1 MVTHLWESPARS
13 MNTACVITEEA
24 FVPATPGRGSRGRDS
39 GFARSRTLNG
49 VIVRNSQRL
58 EGGGP
63 TVQQH

>member
-24 FVPATPGRGSRGRDS
+24 FVPATPGRGSRLWLCKITH
-39 GFARSRTLNG
+39 AEWCNIAQLPKT
-49 VIVRNSQRL
+49 RL